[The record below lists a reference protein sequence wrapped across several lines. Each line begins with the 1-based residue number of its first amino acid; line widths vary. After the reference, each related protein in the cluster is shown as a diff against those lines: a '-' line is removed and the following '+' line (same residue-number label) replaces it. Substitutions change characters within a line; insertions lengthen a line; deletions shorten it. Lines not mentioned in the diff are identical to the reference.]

1 MHRRKSRVK
10 VYRESWNKRIDLL
23 ISDPKTVLRKRWTT
37 SLAQTKRPKWLARV
51 RSIPASNFARV
62 PWADKFDFGMYRR
75 AKKQARRKP
84 KRETRR
90 SSAPPQLEPGA
101 PTDLQLM
108 HAIQSQDPEALSQLY
123 DRYNG
128 ILKALILRVIH
139 NEAEA
144 DDLLQE
150 IFMEIWNQAR
160 NFSAQKGK
168 PLGWMVTLARRRA
181 IDGLRKKQ
189 AYARAEQRLQ
199 SETEQQP
206 DAWVHNATEEEIA
219 LSDTRFLIR
228 KVINGLPPA
237 QQQAI
242 DLAFFRGMSQRE
254 IAAKTNTPLGT
265 VKTRLELGLK
275 KIYDGL
281 KELKDE
287 L

>member
-1 MHRRKSRVK
+1 MTSRQRLVDSFFAACVKSHWTQLAPRLTSSHFSRPMPRR
-10 VYRESWNKRIDLL
+10 
-23 ISDPKTVLRKRWTT
+23 P
-37 SLAQTKRPKWLARV
+37 KRPLDADSDESGPRL
-51 RSIPASNFARV
+51 PAA
-62 PWADKFDFGMYRR
+62 A
-75 AKKQARRKP
+75 
-84 KRETRR
+84 
-90 SSAPPQLEPGA
+90 PQLAPGE
-101 PTDLQLM
+101 PTDLELM
-108 HAIQSQDPEALSQLY
+108 QGIQDEDPEALSKLY

-128 ILKALILRVIH
+128 IIKALILRVVH

-150 IFMEIWNQAR
+150 IFMELWKQAK

-189 AYARAEQRLQ
+189 AYLRAGERLQ
-199 SETEQQP
+199 NETEQQP
-206 DAWVHNATEEEIA
+206 DAWVHNATEEEIDFA
-219 LSDTRFLIR
+219 DTRVLIR
-228 KVINGLPPA
+228 KVISGLPPA

-281 KELKDE
+281 KEFRDE

>member
-1 MHRRKSRVK
+1 MGPTK
-10 VYRESWNKRIDLL
+10 L
-23 ISDPKTVLRKRWTT
+23 I
-37 SLAQTKRPKWLARV
+37 
-51 RSIPASNFARV
+51 AST
-62 PWADKFDFGMYRR
+62 
-75 AKKQARRKP
+75 RRKP
-84 KRETRR
+84 KKRVHLAKSRVRPHLDT
-90 SSAPPQLEPGA
+90 PQLGPGA
-101 PTDLQLM
+101 PSDLDLMRGIQGQNTD
-108 HAIQSQDPEALSQLY
+108 ALSQLY

-150 IFMEIWNQAR
+150 IFMEIWNQAK

-189 AYARAEQRLQ
+189 AYARAQERLQ
-199 SETEQQP
+199 HETEQQP
-206 DAWVHNATEEEIA
+206 DAWVHNATEEEIV
-219 LSDTRFLIR
+219 LSDTRALIC
-228 KVINGLPPA
+228 KVIAGLPPP

-281 KELKDE
+281 KELRDE

>member
-1 MHRRKSRVK
+1 MAS
-10 VYRESWNKRIDLL
+10 DL
-23 ISDPKTVLRKRWTT
+23 SSPTPFEAEPEKAT
-37 SLAQTKRPKWLARV
+37 LAARA
-51 RSIPASNFARV
+51 PAI
-62 PWADKFDFGMYRR
+62 
-75 AKKQARRKP
+75 
-84 KRETRR
+84 
-90 SSAPPQLEPGA
+90 EPGE
-101 PTDLQLM
+101 PSDLELM
-108 HAIQSQDPEALSQLY
+108 LGIQKEDPEALSKLY

-139 NEAEA
+139 NESEA

-150 IFMEIWNQAR
+150 IFMEIWNQSK
-160 NFSAQKGK
+160 NFSAHKGK

-189 AYARAEQRLQ
+189 AYARAEERLQ

-206 DAWVHNATEEEIA
+206 DAWVHNATEEEI
-219 LSDTRFLIR
+219 SFGDTRQLVR
-228 KVINGLPPA
+228 KVISGLPPA

-242 DLAFFRGMSQRE
+242 ELAFFRGMSQRE
-254 IAAKTNTPLGT
+254 IAANTNTPLGT

-281 KELKDE
+281 KELQDE

>member
-1 MHRRKSRVK
+1 MKGQ
-10 VYRESWNKRIDLL
+10 ID
-23 ISDPKTVLRKRWTT
+23 
-37 SLAQTKRPKWLARV
+37 
-51 RSIPASNFARV
+51 
-62 PWADKFDFGMYRR
+62 
-75 AKKQARRKP
+75 
-84 KRETRR
+84 
-90 SSAPPQLEPGA
+90 SSAPQEMEEEPSRVVTTAPPLPPGA
-101 PTDLQLM
+101 PTDLELM
-108 HAIQSQDPEALSQLY
+108 TAIQAEDPEALSVLY

-139 NEAEA
+139 NDAEA

-150 IFMEIWNQAR
+150 IFMEIWNQAK

-189 AYARAEQRLQ
+189 AYARAEERLQ
-199 SETEQQP
+199 NETEQQP
-206 DAWVHNATEEEIA
+206 DAWVQNVTEAEIN
-219 LSDTRFLIR
+219 LGDTRQLIR
-228 KVINGLPPA
+228 QVIDSLPPP
-237 QQQAI
+237 QQQAVE
-242 DLAFFRGMSQRE
+242 LAFFRGMSQRE
-254 IAAKTNTPLGT
+254 IAANTNTPLGT

>member
-1 MHRRKSRVK
+1 MPR
-10 VYRESWNKRIDLL
+10 
-23 ISDPKTVLRKRWTT
+23 
-37 SLAQTKRPKWLARV
+37 RPKLPNDPDAEESGPRL
-51 RSIPASNFARV
+51 PAVSPA
-62 PWADKFDFGMYRR
+62 
-75 AKKQARRKP
+75 
-84 KRETRR
+84 
-90 SSAPPQLEPGA
+90 LEPGQ
-101 PTDLQLM
+101 PTDLELM
-108 HAIQSQDPEALSQLY
+108 AGIQNEDPEALSQLY

-128 ILKALILRVIH
+128 IIKALILRVVH

-150 IFMEIWNQAR
+150 IFMELWNHAK

-189 AYARAEQRLQ
+189 AYMRAGERLQ
-199 SETEQQP
+199 NETEQQP
-206 DAWVHNATEEEIA
+206 DAWVHNSTAEEIDF
-219 LSDTRFLIR
+219 LDTRVLVR
-228 KVINGLPPA
+228 KVINSLPPA

-254 IAAKTNTPLGT
+254 IAANTNTPLGT

>member
-1 MHRRKSRVK
+1 MPSGGPSDLKLMEGIQ
-10 VYRESWNKRIDLL
+10 RE
-23 ISDPKTVLRKRWTT
+23 
-37 SLAQTKRPKWLARV
+37 
-51 RSIPASNFARV
+51 
-62 PWADKFDFGMYRR
+62 
-75 AKKQARRKP
+75 
-84 KRETRR
+84 
-90 SSAPPQLEPGA
+90 
-101 PTDLQLM
+101 
-108 HAIQSQDPEALSQLY
+108 DPEALSLLY

-150 IFMEIWNQAR
+150 IFMEIWNQAK
-160 NFSAQKGK
+160 NFSAQRGK

-189 AYARAEQRLQ
+189 AYARAEERLQ
-199 SETEQQP
+199 QETEQQP
-206 DAWVHNATEEEIA
+206 DAWVHNSTEVEI
-219 LSDTRFLIR
+219 LDGDRRVLIR
-228 KVINGLPPA
+228 RVIGGLPPA

-242 DLAFFRGMSQRE
+242 ELAFFRGMSQRE

-281 KELKDE
+281 KELRDE

>member
-1 MHRRKSRVK
+1 MAIDYSSRNGPPD
-10 VYRESWNKRIDLL
+10 E
-23 ISDPKTVLRKRWTT
+23 
-37 SLAQTKRPKWLARV
+37 RV
-51 RSIPASNFARV
+51 ETPAPRLPAS
-62 PWADKFDFGMYRR
+62 
-75 AKKQARRKP
+75 
-84 KRETRR
+84 
-90 SSAPPQLEPGA
+90 APELEPGA
-101 PTDLQLM
+101 PTDLELK
-108 HAIQSQDPEALSQLY
+108 HGIQNEDSEALSILY

-150 IFMEIWNQAR
+150 IFMEIWNQAK

-189 AYARAEQRLQ
+189 AYARAGERLQ
-199 SETEQQP
+199 TETEQQP

-219 LSDTRFLIR
+219 FSDTRILVR
-228 KVINGLPPA
+228 RVISTLPVA

-242 DLAFFRGMSQRE
+242 NLAFFRGMSQRE
-254 IAAKTNTPLGT
+254 IAADTNTPLGT

-281 KELKDE
+281 KEQRDE

>member
-1 MHRRKSRVK
+1 MGPTKLIALTRPKPKKRVRLAKSRA
-10 VYRESWNKRIDLL
+10 RPL
-23 ISDPKTVLRKRWTT
+23 TV
-37 SLAQTKRPKWLARV
+37 
-51 RSIPASNFARV
+51 
-62 PWADKFDFGMYRR
+62 
-75 AKKQARRKP
+75 
-84 KRETRR
+84 
-90 SSAPPQLEPGA
+90 APHLEPGA
-101 PTDLQLM
+101 PSDLDLM
-108 HAIQSQDPEALSQLY
+108 QGIQARDPDALSQLY

-150 IFMEIWNQAR
+150 IFMEIWNQAK

-189 AYARAEQRLQ
+189 AYQRAEERLQ
-199 SETEQQP
+199 NETEQQP
-206 DAWVHNATEEEIA
+206 DAWVHNATEEEIL
-219 LSDTRFLIR
+219 LSDTRSLIR
-228 KVINGLPPA
+228 KVIRGLPPA
-237 QQQAI
+237 QQEAI
-242 DLAFFRGMSQRE
+242 DLAFFKGMSQRE

-281 KELKDE
+281 KELRDE

>member
-1 MHRRKSRVK
+1 MSGVRRVTSISSMHRKAS
-10 VYRESWNKRIDLL
+10 KRL
-23 ISDPKTVLRKRWTT
+23 
-37 SLAQTKRPKWLARV
+37 
-51 RSIPASNFARV
+51 
-62 PWADKFDFGMYRR
+62 RR
-75 AKKQARRKP
+75 AKGG
-84 KRETRR
+84 TRGV
-90 SSAPPQLEPGA
+90 SPPPQLEPGA
-101 PTDLQLM
+101 PGDLDLM
-108 HAIQSQDPEALSQLY
+108 YRIQARDADALSQLY

-150 IFMEIWNQAR
+150 IFMEIWNQAK

-189 AYARAEQRLQ
+189 AYARAEERLQ

-206 DAWVHNATEEEIA
+206 DAWVHNATEEEII
-219 LSDTRFLIR
+219 LGDTRILIR

-254 IAAKTNTPLGT
+254 IAAQTNTPLGT

>member
-1 MHRRKSRVK
+1 MHLKTKKRLRVVK
-10 VYRESWNKRIDLL
+10 
-23 ISDPKTVLRKRWTT
+23 PKTEKRARAVKLKTNRRPGAAK
-37 SLAQTKRPKWLARV
+37 LKRPQ
-51 RSIPASNFARV
+51 F
-62 PWADKFDFGMYRR
+62 
-75 AKKQARRKP
+75 
-84 KRETRR
+84 
-90 SSAPPQLEPGA
+90 SAPPQLEPGA
-101 PTDLQLM
+101 PSDLELM
-108 HAIQSQDPEALSQLY
+108 QAIQASDADALAQLY

-128 ILKALILRVIH
+128 ILKALILRVVH

-150 IFMEIWNQAR
+150 IFMEIWNQAK

-189 AYARAEQRLQ
+189 AYARAEERLQ
-199 SETEQQP
+199 NEIEQQP
-206 DAWVHNATEEEIA
+206 DAWVHNATEEAIV
-219 LSDTRFLIR
+219 LSDTRVLIR
-228 KVINGLPPA
+228 KVISGLPPA

-275 KIYDGL
+275 KIYHGL
-281 KELKDE
+281 KELRDE

>member
-1 MHRRKSRVK
+1 MP
-10 VYRESWNKRIDLL
+10 EDL
-23 ISDPKTVLRKRWTT
+23 
-37 SLAQTKRPKWLARV
+37 
-51 RSIPASNFARV
+51 ASSAASFETE
-62 PWADKFDFGMYRR
+62 ADK
-75 AKKQARRKP
+75 
-84 KRETRR
+84 
-90 SSAPPQLEPGA
+90 SVSAPSAPVIEPGE
-101 PTDLQLM
+101 PPDLELM
-108 HAIQSQDPEALSQLY
+108 QGIQNEDPDALSKLY

-139 NEAEA
+139 NESEA

-150 IFMEIWNQAR
+150 IFMEIWNQAK
-160 NFSAQKGK
+160 NFSSHKGK

-189 AYARAEQRLQ
+189 AYARAEERLQ

-206 DAWVHNATEEEIA
+206 EAWVHNATEEEIM
-219 LSDTRFLIR
+219 LSDTRVLIR
-228 KVINGLPPA
+228 KVISSLPPA

-281 KELKDE
+281 KDLRDE

>member
-1 MHRRKSRVK
+1 MQG
-10 VYRESWNKRIDLL
+10 NIDG
-23 ISDPKTVLRKRWTT
+23 
-37 SLAQTKRPKWLARV
+37 LAPLE
-51 RSIPASNFARV
+51 
-62 PWADKFDFGMYRR
+62 AD
-75 AKKQARRKP
+75 
-84 KRETRR
+84 EE
-90 SSAPPQLEPGA
+90 APPIEPSLPPLRPGEPSDLE
-101 PTDLQLM
+101 LM
-108 HAIQSQDPEALSQLY
+108 EGIQRGEADALSELY

-128 ILKALILRVIH
+128 IVKALVLRVIH

-150 IFMEIWNQAR
+150 IFMEIWNQAK
-160 NFSAQKGK
+160 NFSARKGK

-189 AYARAEQRLQ
+189 AYSRAEERLQ
-199 SETEQQP
+199 TETEQQP
-206 DAWVHNATEEEIA
+206 EAWVQNPTENDITRG
-219 LSDTRFLIR
+219 DTRELIS
-228 KVINGLPPA
+228 KVIQSLPLP

-242 DLAFFRGMSQRE
+242 ELAFFHGMSQRE

-281 KELKDE
+281 KELRHE

>member
-1 MHRRKSRVK
+1 LACTRSILTSTFANVSRAAEFDFDMRRK
-10 VYRESWNKRIDLL
+10 
-23 ISDPKTVLRKRWTT
+23 T
-37 SLAQTKRPKWLARV
+37 
-51 RSIPASNFARV
+51 
-62 PWADKFDFGMYRR
+62 
-75 AKKQARRKP
+75 KKQARRKP
-84 KRETRR
+84 KRERQHF
-90 SSAPPQLEPGA
+90 SAPPQLEPGA
-101 PTDLQLM
+101 PSDLELM
-108 HAIQSQDPEALSQLY
+108 HSIQDREPDALSQLY

-206 DAWVHNATEEEIA
+206 DAWIHNATEEEIA

>member
-1 MHRRKSRVK
+1 MFSRM
-10 VYRESWNKRIDLL
+10 EGNLEGNTPMETDE
-23 ISDPKTVLRKRWTT
+23 
-37 SLAQTKRPKWLARV
+37 
-51 RSIPASNFARV
+51 
-62 PWADKFDFGMYRR
+62 
-75 AKKQARRKP
+75 RKP
-84 KRETRR
+84 RVSTT
-90 SSAPPQLEPGA
+90 APVVPPGA
-101 PTDLQLM
+101 PSDLDLM
-108 HAIQSQDPEALSQLY
+108 LAIQAEDPEALSQLY

-128 ILKALILRVIH
+128 IMKALILRVIH

-150 IFMEIWNQAR
+150 IFMEIWNQAK
-160 NFSAQKGK
+160 NFSAHKGK

-189 AYARAEQRLQ
+189 AYARAEERLQ

-206 DAWVHNATEEEIA
+206 DAWVHNATEEEITF
-219 LSDTRFLIR
+219 SDTRVLVR
-228 KVINGLPPA
+228 RVIDSLPPP

-242 DLAFFRGMSQRE
+242 ELAFFRGMSQRE
-254 IAAKTNTPLGT
+254 IAANTNTPLGT